1 MARTRSSRVFVLFVI
16 AAASAVIAAVLWLRH
31 GAPGADRAAG
41 ATVPG
46 RGGSL
51 VASMRSEPTR
61 YNRYVDTGPAT
72 EVLSL
77 LTHGRLV
84 RINRATDELEP
95 WLAESWTSSS
105 DGLTHTLKLRSGVR
119 FSDGEPFTSADVLFT
134 IRALYDPDVNSSLK
148 TATLPGGRPLDA
160 SAPDAST
167 VVLRFALSYAPG
179 LRLLD
184 HLPILPRHKLEAALT
199 EKRFLDAWKVGTSPA
214 DIAGLGPFVL
224 KEHVSGQRMV
234 FERNPHYW
242 RRDERGAPLPY
253 LDALTVVFI
262 SDQNTE
268 SLRMEAGDLDLMANG
283 DIRLEDYAAFKRA
296 ADAGR
301 LRLIDV
307 GTSLDPNYLW
317 FNLSPSRAPGKP
329 WLDRREFRQ
338 AISFAADRQAI
349 VNAVLLGEGV
359 PMHGPVS
366 PGNRTWY
373 SGATP
378 TYEHN
383 LPKARELLAG
393 IGLVDRNGDGV
404 IEDPAGA
411 PIRFSLLT
419 QRGHTVRERTASML
433 QEQLRHVGI
442 TVDVVALD
450 TGSLR
455 QRIVKGD
462 FETMY
467 YGFQQSST
475 DPAVSAEFWLSS
487 GSFHAWNPGQRAPA
501 TPWEARL
508 DELTLRQMQTLD
520 LEERKRIFAEMQRIL
535 GEELP
540 VIAFA
545 VPKVILA
552 VGHRVVNPTPALP
565 IPQLLWSA
573 DTLGADAAAHSG
585 T

>member
-1 MARTRSSRVFVLFVI
+1 MARTGSGRVFALLVI
-16 AAASAVIAAVLWLRH
+16 AAAAILAALLWQR
-31 GAPGADRAAG
+31 GRERSGDPAAG
-41 ATVPG
+41 TLPG

-51 VASMRSEPTR
+51 IASLRSEPTR
-61 YNRYVDTGPAT
+61 YNRYVDTGPAA
-72 EVLSL
+72 EVVSL

-84 RINRATDELEP
+84 RINRATDQLEP

-105 DGLTHTLKLRSGVR
+105 DGLTYTLKLRQGVR

-134 IRALYDPDVNSSLK
+134 IRALYDPAVNSSLM
-148 TATLPGGRPLDA
+148 TATLPGGQPLDV

-167 VVLRFALSYAPG
+167 VVLRFALPYAPG
-179 LRLLD
+179 LRVLD
-184 HLPILPRHKLEAALT
+184 HLPILPRHKLEAALN
-199 EKRFLDAWKVGTSPA
+199 EKRFIDAWKVGTPLA
-214 DIAGLGPFVL
+214 DLAGLGPFVL
-224 KEHVSGQRMV
+224 KEHVSGQRMA

-242 RRDERGAPLPY
+242 RRDDRGTQLPY
-253 LDALTVVFI
+253 LDGLTVVFI

-268 SLRMEAGDLDLMANG
+268 ALRMEAGELDLMANG

-301 LRLIDV
+301 LRLIEV

-317 FNLSPSRAPGKP
+317 FNLSPSRAAGKP

-338 AISFAADRQAI
+338 AVSYAADRQGI
-349 VNAVLLGEGV
+349 VNAVLLGEGM

-373 SGATP
+373 SDATP
-378 TYEHN
+378 KYDHN
-383 LPKARELLAG
+383 PQKARELLAG
-393 IGLVDRNGDGV
+393 IGLSDRNGDGV
-404 IEDPAGA
+404 VEDDAGA
-411 PIRFSLLT
+411 PVRFSLLT

-433 QEQLRHVGI
+433 QEQLRQVGI
-442 TVDVVALD
+442 VVDLVALD
-450 TGSLR
+450 TSSLR

-475 DPAVSAEFWLSS
+475 DPAVNAEFWLSS
-487 GSFHAWNPGQRAPA
+487 GSFHAWHPGQRTPA
-501 TPWEARL
+501 TPWEARV
-508 DELTLRQMQTLD
+508 DELMLRQMQSLD
-520 LEERKRIFAEMQRIL
+520 VEERKRVFAEMQRIL

-540 VIAFA
+540 VLAFA

-552 VGHRVVNPTPALP
+552 VSHRVLNPTPALL

-573 DTLGADAAAHSG
+573 DTLGAATPARSG